1 MQARIGIHDGT
12 FHCDEVLACVL
23 LKMLPEYQDAEIVRT
38 RDPKI
43 LDKCDIV
50 VDVGGVYDHEA
61 RRYDHHQ
68 TSFSLTMGDITGG
81 KIQSN
86 TQLSSAG
93 LVYWHYHRGIFK
105 SLLPTGPE
113 GKVYSNKQLQDA
125 FEFLYRQFVRE
136 IDDIDNG
143 GGQTTR
149 IQTSISARAALLKPL
164 WDDPDQDM
172 DKAFLKAFDLVK
184 NELLGYIPKLHSMLR
199 AREALKETILDR
211 FNYHPSGSVVWFEI
225 GKWIDWKV
233 NLFHALK
240 DLGVEFR
247 NILFIVD
254 CDEDKVSLTC
264 TKQCPPDKMFP
275 TEWRGLM
282 DGDLERASGIE
293 GMKFVHK
300 NGHLAVGKNKETTI
314 KMIDRILYGLYQ

>member
-1 MQARIGIHDGT
+1 MGHRYEAKVKIGTHDGS
-12 FHCDEVLACVL
+12 FHCDEVLACVF
-23 LKMLPEYQDAEIVRT
+23 LKLLPEYEDAEIVRT
-38 RDPKI
+38 RDPEI
-43 LDKCDIV
+43 LRKCDVV

-81 KIQSN
+81 KIHSD
-86 TQLSSAG
+86 TPLSSAG

-105 SLLPTGPE
+105 SLLPTDPE
-113 GKVYSNKQLQDA
+113 GKGYSNKQLQDA

-143 GGQTTR
+143 GG
-149 IQTSISARAALLKPL
+149 
-164 WDDPDQDM
+164 
-172 DKAFLKAFDLVK
+172 
-184 NELLGYIPKLHSMLR
+184 
-199 AREALKETILDR
+199 
-211 FNYHPSGSVVWFEI
+211 
-225 GKWIDWKV
+225 
-233 NLFHALK
+233 
-240 DLGVEFR
+240 
-247 NILFIVD
+247 D

-282 DGDLERASGIE
+282 DGDLERASGID

-300 NGHLAVGKNKETTI
+300 SGHMAVGKNKETII